1 MNKSG
6 FKPGVSAEGPDKV
19 DMSLD
24 DIIRLNKKQNQVQGQ
39 KVAPRKQRPG
49 VTGRLAAGRR
59 AGAPPHWGAGV
70 NKPFRRRAQGVITG
84 LAARRAALLKGVS
97 PLNRPALNRANLNK
111 HAASRAPTKRPV
123 LSQRTRPFVSQ
134 RRHPLAQ
141 TQRRPYADVHRTP
154 GHVFTNRPFRLHR
167 KWNGP
172 PVNEP
177 QREARQAT
185 FLSRRGLKVVMC
197 VSVAFGPRP
206 RFHQGSRNY
215 SKVRAQ
221 VQKTSP
227 VQTAPRTQRSR
238 PWRTPLNNS
247 GILTVSIDNPGAR
260 TQPEP
265 AHSWSLHPP
274 TVTSP
279 TQDTQAPEPER
290 KTPKGVALQFDIN
303 SVGKQTVMTLNE
315 RFHILKMK
323 RMAAAQQNAR
333 GGRFVTVG

>member
-24 DIIRLNKKQNQVQGQ
+24 DIIRLNKKQKQVQGQ

-59 AGAPPHWGAGV
+59 AGAPLHWGAGV

-123 LSQRTRPFVSQ
+123 LSQICLSLQRTRPFVSQ
-134 RRHPLAQ
+134 RRHPFAQTQ

-154 GHVFTNRPFRLHR
+154 GHVSTNRPFRLRR
-167 KWNGP
+167 KWNAP
-172 PVNEP
+172 PGNEP

-185 FLSRRGLKVVMC
+185 FLSRRGLKVHAHM
-197 VSVAFGPRP
+197 
-206 RFHQGSRNY
+206 
-215 SKVRAQ
+215 
-221 VQKTSP
+221 QKTSP
-227 VQTAPRTQRSR
+227 VQTAQRTQSSR

-247 GILTVSIDNPGAR
+247 SILTVSIDNPGAR

-274 TVTSP
+274 TVTPP

-315 RFHILKMK
+315 RFRILKMK

>member
-185 FLSRRGLKVVMC
+185 FLSRRGLKV
-197 VSVAFGPRP
+197 
-206 RFHQGSRNY
+206 
-215 SKVRAQ
+215 RAQ